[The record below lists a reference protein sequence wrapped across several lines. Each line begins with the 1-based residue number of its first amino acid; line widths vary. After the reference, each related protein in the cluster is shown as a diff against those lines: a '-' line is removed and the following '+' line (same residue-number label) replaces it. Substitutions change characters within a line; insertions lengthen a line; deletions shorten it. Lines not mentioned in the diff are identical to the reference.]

1 MGKFFSFNY
10 FRSIICNKDES
21 NKIIRAIEETN
32 REIEVAKS
40 IFDNVDDSLLIE
52 AAIYKEEAAKKRYSY
67 LINEARKKSI
77 KVNRKYIINIWYL
90 QNKEVFLWIW
100 N

>member
-21 NKIIRAIEETN
+21 SKIIRAIEETN
-32 REIEVAKS
+32 KEIEVEKS

-52 AAIYKEEAAKKRYSY
+52 ASIYKEAAKKRYYY
-67 LINEARKKSI
+67 LINEASNKSI
-77 KVNRKYIINIWYL
+77 KVNRKYIINI
-90 QNKEVFLWIW
+90 
-100 N
+100 

>member
-21 NKIIRAIEETN
+21 SKIIRAIEETN
-32 REIEVAKS
+32 KEIEVEKS

-52 AAIYKEEAAKKRYSY
+52 ASIYKEAAKKRYYY

-90 QNKEVFLWIW
+90 QDKEVFLWIW

>member
-32 REIEVAKS
+32 REIDVAKS

-77 KVNRKYIINIWYL
+77 KVNRKYIINI
-90 QNKEVFLWIW
+90 
-100 N
+100 

>member
-77 KVNRKYIINIWYL
+77 KVNRKYIINI
-90 QNKEVFLWIW
+90 
-100 N
+100 

>member
-21 NKIIRAIEETN
+21 SKIIRAIEETN

-77 KVNRKYIINIWYL
+77 KVNRKYIINI
-90 QNKEVFLWIW
+90 
-100 N
+100 

>member
-21 NKIIRAIEETN
+21 SKIIRAIEETN
-32 REIEVAKS
+32 KEIEVAKS

>member
-32 REIEVAKS
+32 KEIEVAKS

-77 KVNRKYIINIWYL
+77 KVNRKYIINI
-90 QNKEVFLWIW
+90 
-100 N
+100 

>member
-32 REIEVAKS
+32 REIDVAKS

-52 AAIYKEEAAKKRYSY
+52 AAIYKEEAAKKRYYY

-77 KVNRKYIINIWYL
+77 KVNRKYIINI
-90 QNKEVFLWIW
+90 
-100 N
+100 

>member
-21 NKIIRAIEETN
+21 SKIIRAIEETN
-32 REIEVAKS
+32 KEIEVAKS

-77 KVNRKYIINIWYL
+77 KVNRKYIINI
-90 QNKEVFLWIW
+90 
-100 N
+100 

>member
-32 REIEVAKS
+32 KEIEVAKS

>member
-21 NKIIRAIEETN
+21 SKIIRAIEETN
-32 REIEVAKS
+32 KEIEVAKS

-90 QNKEVFLWIW
+90 QDKEVFLWIW